1 MSFRPDKLTPPP
13 VQPRDDIVPPVPGVA
28 DDPIRAPEA
37 AAVDD
42 ALLRRLI
49 SGDEQAFDHLVR
61 TWSPAMRRVARGFV
75 STDASAQECVQDAWL
90 GAIKGLASFGG
101 RSTLRTWI
109 FRILVNIAKTRA
121 VKEQRTTPLSSLA
134 SDEDA
139 GPTVDPRRFRPRDD
153 PERPGTWTSA
163 GQPRLWETDPE
174 AGALS
179 SELRDVVW
187 AAVEALPGR
196 QREVVIL
203 RDVQGFGSGEV
214 CEILGLTA
222 ENQRVLLH
230 RARAKVRAALEA
242 YYSGET
248 T

>member
-1 MSFRPDKLTPPP
+1 MSFRPDKLTRLP
-13 VQPRDDIVPPVPGVA
+13 VQPRGDIVPPVPGAA
-28 DDPIRAPEA
+28 DDPVRALEA

-42 ALLRRLI
+42 ALLQRLI

-75 STDASAQECVQDAWL
+75 STDASAQDCVQDAWL
-90 GAIKGLASFGG
+90 GVIKGLASFEG

-153 PERPGTWTSA
+153 PERPGT
-163 GQPRLWETDPE
+163 
-174 AGALS
+174 
-179 SELRDVVW
+179 
-187 AAVEALPGR
+187 
-196 QREVVIL
+196 
-203 RDVQGFGSGEV
+203 
-214 CEILGLTA
+214 
-222 ENQRVLLH
+222 
-230 RARAKVRAALEA
+230 
-242 YYSGET
+242 
-248 T
+248 

>member
-1 MSFRPDKLTPPP
+1 MSFRPDKLTPP
-13 VQPRDDIVPPVPGVA
+13 VQHHDDIVPPVPGAA
-28 DDPIRAPEA
+28 DDPARGPEPA
-37 AAVDD
+37 TVDD
-42 ALLRRLI
+42 ALLQRLI

-90 GAIKGLASFGG
+90 GAIKGLASFEG

-134 SDEDA
+134 SGKEA

-163 GQPRLWETDPE
+163 GEPRLWETDPE

-203 RDVQGFGSGEV
+203 RDIQGFGSQEV

-242 YYSGET
+242 YYSGEIT
-248 T
+248 